1 VQALDG
7 LTFTVPPGQVFGF
20 LGPNGAGKTT
30 AMRAIVGVAAMDSGT
45 VRWEVSRSRWRPGCS
60 GEMTDRWTQI
70 RLWVDATGPALAYR
84 EGMGKLLLIL
94 LVAFAV
100 FMLISLVVSALHFL
114 FWIALVVLVVFGA
127 LRLTSALRHSP
138 RR

>member
-1 VQALDG
+1 
-7 LTFTVPPGQVFGF
+7 
-20 LGPNGAGKTT
+20 
-30 AMRAIVGVAAMDSGT
+30 
-45 VRWEVSRSRWRPGCS
+45 
-60 GEMTDRWTQI
+60 
-70 RLWVDATGPALAYR
+70 VDATGPALAYR

-94 LVAFAV
+94 LAAFAV
-100 FMLISLVVSALHFL
+100 FMLISLVISALHFL

>member
-1 VQALDG
+1 MTG
-7 LTFTVPPGQVFGF
+7 
-20 LGPNGAGKTT
+20 
-30 AMRAIVGVAAMDSGT
+30 
-45 VRWEVSRSRWRPGCS
+45 RWAR
-60 GEMTDRWTQI
+60 I

-94 LVAFAV
+94 LAAFAV
-100 FMLISLVVSALHFL
+100 FMLVSVVISALHFL
-114 FWIALVVLVVFGA
+114 FWIALVVVVVLGA

>member
-1 VQALDG
+1 
-7 LTFTVPPGQVFGF
+7 
-20 LGPNGAGKTT
+20 
-30 AMRAIVGVAAMDSGT
+30 
-45 VRWEVSRSRWRPGCS
+45 
-60 GEMTDRWTQI
+60 MTDRWTQI
-70 RLWVDATGPALAYR
+70 RPWVDATGPALAYR